1 MDEVLEIWN
10 AAVPLRPAAVW
21 RCGNVGQVRDAVRRA
36 RADGMALSVL
46 GGGHDWAGRA
56 VRDGAQVI
64 DLCGMRE
71 VKVDGDVATVGG
83 GATANDLI
91 ASAAAWGR
99 SAATGSVGAVGM
111 AGLTLGGGYGPLN
124 GVAGLAADNLLSAE
138 VVLADGT
145 VVVATETSE
154 ADLLWALRGGGG
166 NFGVV
171 VSMRVRL
178 HPIPV
183 VCTGRVIFPFGQAR
197 DVLAGFGEL
206 IAEAPDELTVQAGF
220 LSAPDG
226 TPVLFFLPTWS
237 GVPDD
242 GAPWVKR
249 LESLG
254 TPLMSAVGPAEYGE
268 SLRRADEMF
277 ARDGR
282 NYAIRTRNLA
292 GLTSGTVDTLVD
304 VSAARTSP
312 LSAINLHHFHGAATR
327 VPLSA
332 TAFGVRQPHFMAE
345 ILASWRPVAGQDADG
360 VAPHRR
366 WALVAAEQLSQHA
379 LPGGYPNLLT
389 ADEPERVEHAYGPN
403 AARLIAVKKAYD
415 PDSIFTATPLPGV
428 AAPGMQTQQA
438 RAARP
443 SPRSARCRG

>member
-10 AAVPLRPAAVW
+10 AAVPLRPAAVR
-21 RCGNVGQVRDAVRRA
+21 RCGDVGQVRDAVRRA
-36 RADGMALSVL
+36 RADGLALSVL

-64 DLCGMRE
+64 DLRGMRE

-91 ASAAAWGR
+91 AAAAASGR

-145 VVVATETSE
+145 VVVATEASE

-171 VSMRVRL
+171 TSMRVRL
-178 HPIPV
+178 HPVPA

-237 GVPDD
+237 GAPDD

-254 TPLMSAVGPAEYGE
+254 TPLMSAVGPAGYGE
-268 SLRRADEMF
+268 PLRRGDEMF

-282 NYAIRTRNLA
+282 HYAIRTRNLA
-292 GLTSGTVDTLVD
+292 GLTAGTVDALV
-304 VSAARTSP
+304 AAGADRTSP

-327 VPLSA
+327 VPLPA

-345 ILASWRPVAGQDADG
+345 ILASWRPAAGQDADSA
-360 VAPHRR
+360 APHRR
-366 WALVAAEQLSQHA
+366 WADTTAEQLNPHA

-403 AARLIAVKKAYD
+403 AARLIAAKRTYD
-415 PDSIFTATPLPGV
+415 PGNIFTATPLPGL
-428 AAPGMQTQQA
+428 ATPG
-438 RAARP
+438 R
-443 SPRSARCRG
+443 

>member
-1 MDEVLEIWN
+1 MDETVEIWN
-10 AAVPLRPAAVW
+10 AAVPLRPAGVW
-21 RCGNVGQVRDAVRRA
+21 RCCRADEVSDAVRRA
-36 RADGMALSVL
+36 RADGKALSVL
-46 GGGHDWAGRA
+46 AGGHDWAGRA
-56 VRDGAQVI
+56 VRDGAHVI
-64 DLCGMRE
+64 DLRGMRE

-91 ASAAAWGR
+91 AAAAASGR
-99 SAATGSVGAVGM
+99 SAATGSVGAVGV

-124 GVAGLAADNLLSAE
+124 GIAGLAADNLLSAE

-145 VVVATETSE
+145 IVTATETSE
-154 ADLLWALRGGGG
+154 PDLLWALRGGGG

-171 VSMRVRL
+171 TSMIVRL
-178 HPIPV
+178 HPIPAV
-183 VCTGRVIFPFGQAR
+183 TAGQVIFPVGQAS

-206 IAEAPDELTVQAGF
+206 IAGAPDELTVQAGF

-237 GVPDD
+237 GAPDD

-254 TPLMSAVGPAEYGE
+254 SPVMSAVGPAGYGE
-268 SLRRADEMF
+268 QLRRGDQMF

-282 NYAIRTRNLA
+282 HYTIRTRNLA
-292 GLTSGTVDTLVD
+292 GLTAQTID
-304 VSAARTSP
+304 VLIAAAAACTSP
-312 LSAINLHHFHGAATR
+312 LSAINLHHFHGAAAR
-327 VPLSA
+327 VPLPA

-345 ILASWRPVAGQDADG
+345 IIASWRPAAGQDADG
-360 VAPHRR
+360 AAPHRQ
-366 WALVAAEQLSQHA
+366 WADSTAEQLSRHA

-403 AARLIAVKKAYD
+403 AARLIAAKNAYD
-415 PDSIFTATPLPGV
+415 PGNVFTATPLP
-428 AAPGMQTQQA
+428 ASPGGRHIDTTTQEKA
-438 RAARP
+438 T
-443 SPRSARCRG
+443 

>member
-1 MDEVLEIWN
+1 MDEVPEIWN
-10 AAVPLRPAAVW
+10 AAVPLRPAAVR
-21 RCGNVGQVRDAVRRA
+21 RCGDVGQVRDAVRRA

-64 DLCGMRE
+64 DLSGMRE
-71 VKVDGDVATVGG
+71 VRADGDVATVGG

-91 ASAAAWGR
+91 AAAAATGM

-145 VVVATETSE
+145 VAAATESSE

-171 VSMRVRL
+171 TSMRVRL
-178 HPIPV
+178 HPVPV

-197 DVLAGFGEL
+197 EVLAGFGEL

-237 GVPDD
+237 GAADD

-254 TPLMSAVGPAEYGE
+254 TPLMSAVGPAAYGE
-268 SLRRADEMF
+268 PLRRGDEMF

-282 NYAIRTRNLA
+282 HYAIRTRNLA
-292 GLTSGTVDTLVD
+292 GLTAGTVDALVAAG
-304 VSAARTSP
+304 AARTSP

-332 TAFGVRQPHFMAE
+332 TAFGVRQPHFMTE
-345 ILASWRPVAGQDADG
+345 ILASWRPDAGQDADSA
-360 VAPHRR
+360 APHRR
-366 WALVAAEQLSQHA
+366 WADITAEQLSPHA

-389 ADEPERVEHAYGPN
+389 PDEPERVDHAYGPN
-403 AARLIAVKKAYD
+403 AARLIAAKKAYD
-415 PDSIFTATPLPGV
+415 PGNIFTATPLPGV
-428 AAPGMQTQQA
+428 AAPG
-438 RAARP
+438 R
-443 SPRSARCRG
+443 

>member
-1 MDEVLEIWN
+1 MNEASEALEIWN
-10 AAVPLRPAAVW
+10 AAVPLRPAGVW
-21 RCGNVGQVRDAVRRA
+21 RCGDLGEVRDAIRRI
-36 RADGMALSVL
+36 RADRMELSVL

-64 DLCGMRE
+64 DLRGMRD

-91 ASAAAWGR
+91 EAAAASGR
-99 SAATGSVGAVGM
+99 SAATGTVGAVGM

-145 VVVATETSE
+145 VVTATDTTEKE
-154 ADLLWALRGGGG
+154 LLWALRGGGG

-171 VSMRVRL
+171 TSMKVRL

-183 VCTGRVIFPFGQAR
+183 VYTGRVIFPFDQAR
-197 DVLAGFGEL
+197 DVLAGVGEL
-206 IAEAPDELTVQAGF
+206 IAGAPDEFTVQTGF

-237 GVPDD
+237 AAPDD
-242 GAPWVKR
+242 GVPWIKR
-249 LESLG
+249 LEGLG
-254 TPLMSAVGPAEYGE
+254 APIMSAVGPADYGDM
-268 SLRRADEMF
+268 LRRADEMF

-282 NYAIRTRNLA
+282 HYAIRTRTLA
-292 GLTSGTVDTLVD
+292 ELTPQTVDALVAAG
-304 VSAARTSP
+304 AARTSR
-312 LSAINLHHFHGAATR
+312 LSAINLHHFHGAAAR

-332 TAFGVRQPHFMAE
+332 TAFGVRQPHFMTE
-345 ILASWRPVAGQDADG
+345 IIACWRPVAGQEADT
-360 VAPHRR
+360 ALPHRR
-366 WALVAAEQLSQHA
+366 WADATAEQLSPHA

-389 ADEPERVEHAYGPN
+389 DNEPERVAHAYGRN
-403 AARLIAVKKAYD
+403 TARLISAKIAYD
-415 PDSIFTATPLPGV
+415 PGNVFSATPLPASDVG
-428 AAPGMQTQQA
+428 A
-438 RAARP
+438 
-443 SPRSARCRG
+443 SAT

>member
-1 MDEVLEIWN
+1 MASLAPMDEVLEIWN

-36 RADGMALSVL
+36 RADGTALSVL

-64 DLCGMRE
+64 DLRGMRE

-91 ASAAAWGR
+91 AAAAASGR
-99 SAATGSVGAVGM
+99 SAATSSVGAVGM

-124 GVAGLAADNLLSAE
+124 GVAGLAADNLLGAE

-145 VVVATETSE
+145 VVTATETSE

-171 VSMRVRL
+171 TSMKMRL
-178 HPIPV
+178 YPIPV
-183 VCTGRVIFPFGQAR
+183 VCTGRVIFPFDQAR

-226 TPVLFFLPTWS
+226 APVLFFLPAWS
-237 GVPDD
+237 GAPDD
-242 GAPWVKR
+242 AAPWVKR

-254 TPLMSAVGPAEYGE
+254 TPAMSAVGPAEYGE
-268 SLRRADEMF
+268 PLRRGDEMF

-282 NYAIRTRNLA
+282 HYAIRTRNLA
-292 GLTSGTVDTLVD
+292 ELTAGTVDALVAAG
-304 VSAARTSP
+304 AARTSP
-312 LSAINLHHFHGAATR
+312 LSAINMHHFHGAAAR
-327 VPLSA
+327 IPLTA

-345 ILASWRPVAGQDADG
+345 IIASWRPAAGQDADS
-360 VAPHRR
+360 AAAHRR
-366 WALVAAEQLSQHA
+366 WADTTAEQLSPHA
-379 LPGGYPNLLT
+379 LPGGYPNYLT
-389 ADEPERVEHAYGPN
+389 ADEPERAAHAYGPN
-403 AARLIAVKKAYD
+403 AARLIDVKKAYD
-415 PDSIFTATPLPGV
+415 PGNVFTATPLPGV
-428 AAPGMQTQQA
+428 AAPRM
-438 RAARP
+438 
-443 SPRSARCRG
+443 

>member
-21 RCGNVGQVRDAVRRA
+21 HCGDIGQVRDAVRRI
-36 RADGMALSVL
+36 RADGTPLSVL

-64 DLCGMRE
+64 DLRGMQ
-71 VKVDGDVATVGG
+71 KVNVDADVATVGG

-91 ASAAAWGR
+91 AAAAAAGR
-99 SAATGSVGAVGM
+99 SAPTGSVGTVGM

-145 VVVATETSE
+145 VVTATEDSE
-154 ADLLWALRGGGG
+154 PDLLWALRGGGG

-171 VSMRVRL
+171 TSMKVRL

-183 VCTGRVIFPFGQAR
+183 VRTGQVIFPFGQAR

-206 IAEAPDELTVQAGF
+206 IAGAPDELTVQTGF

-237 GVPDD
+237 GIPDD
-242 GAPWVKR
+242 GTPWVKR

-254 TPLMSAVGPAEYGE
+254 TPVMSAVGPAEYGE
-268 SLRRADEMF
+268 PLRRGDQMF

-282 NYAIRTRNLA
+282 HYAIRTRNLA
-292 GLTSGTVDTLVD
+292 ALTPRTADALTAAA
-304 VSAARTSP
+304 AARTSP

-327 VPLSA
+327 VPLPA
-332 TAFGVRQPHFMAE
+332 TAFGVRQPHFMTE
-345 ILASWRPVAGQDADG
+345 IIASWRPTVGQDAD
-360 VAPHRR
+360 AAAAHRR
-366 WALVAAEQLSQHA
+366 WADTTAERLSPHA
-379 LPGGYPNLLT
+379 LPGGYPNHLT
-389 ADEPERVEHAYGPN
+389 ADEPERVAHAYGPN
-403 AARLIAVKKAYD
+403 APRLIAAKKAYD
-415 PDSIFTATPLPGV
+415 PGNIFIATPLPSTAVSG
-428 AAPGMQTQQA
+428 A
-438 RAARP
+438 
-443 SPRSARCRG
+443 